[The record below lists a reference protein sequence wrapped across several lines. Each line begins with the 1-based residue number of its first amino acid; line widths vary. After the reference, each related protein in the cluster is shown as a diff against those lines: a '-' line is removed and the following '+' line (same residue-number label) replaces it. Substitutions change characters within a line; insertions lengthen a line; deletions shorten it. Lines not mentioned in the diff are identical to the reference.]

1 MIWPDAIPFYVIK
14 GLIFYLSHPE
24 GVQAGQ
30 SAWAADWGTVALVVV
45 VALWALY
52 QFHTVTTQPLFR
64 PNLMLKSKFQEKT
77 EGRIVWIKGDPNGF
91 VYGYWKIW
99 ASLYR
104 KFPFWMGMDFQIG
117 MMLFIF
123 GLLRI
128 IQSVHFDLSGQN
140 LIPQWGPEVG
150 IMGRLAFYASLPLI
164 FGYLITA
171 RSDFHK
177 LKGYDPY
184 HIALGPPI
192 KSPQKI
198 IYFRQTGRHLEQLI
212 RTAQLWYDEKKDPVT
227 ETFGRRIIEAANISY
242 VPQVKGDI
250 FVLHDKNDA
259 PQMMEDWMGVSML
272 VSEDIKGSQKMSV
285 VASASDPDLIKR
297 QQERST
303 FALNLD
309 WEKIMLEVA
318 QADGTISPR
327 EQDLLDKYF
336 KGAHSTV
343 QPQIHPN
350 QKKLES
356 K

>member
-1 MIWPDAIPFYVIK
+1 MMWPDAIPFYVIK
-14 GLIFYLSHPE
+14 GLIYYLSNPE
-24 GVQAGQ
+24 GIQAGQ
-30 SAWAADWGTVALVVV
+30 SEWAADWGKIAIVVTVALWV
-45 VALWALY
+45 LY
-52 QFHTVTTQPLFR
+52 QLHTVTTQPMFR
-64 PNLMLKSKFQEKT
+64 PNLTLKAKFQEKT
-77 EGRIVWIKGDPNGF
+77 EGRIVWIKGEDQGIL
-91 VYGYWKIW
+91 YGYWKIW
-99 ASLYR
+99 AWLYR

-117 MMLFIF
+117 MMLIMF
-123 GLLRI
+123 GLFRI
-128 IQSVHFDLSGQN
+128 IQSVHFDLSGTN
-140 LIPQWGPEVG
+140 IVPQWGPEVG
-150 IMGRLAFYASLPLI
+150 IMGRLAFYSSLPLLI
-164 FGYLITA
+164 GYLITA

-177 LKGYDPY
+177 LKGDDPY
-184 HIALGPPI
+184 HIALGAPI

-198 IYFRQTGRHLEQLI
+198 IYFRQTGRYLEQLL
-212 RTAQLWYDEKKDPVT
+212 RTAQLWYDEKTDPMT
-227 ETFGRRIIEAANISY
+227 ITYGRRIIEAANISY
-242 VPQVKGDI
+242 VPQIKGDI

-259 PQMMEDWMGVSML
+259 PQMMEDWMGISML

-327 EQDLLDKYF
+327 EKALLDKYF

-343 QPQIHPN
+343 QAQMHPN
-350 QKKLES
+350 QKKLGA